1 MSILIAI
8 IIIETFLIWIL
19 WIGIKPTVEENKILK
34 TENHSLKRAMYEN
47 NLIPEKYVNND

>member
-8 IIIETFLIWIL
+8 IIIEAFLIWIL

>member
-1 MSILIAI
+1 MSMLIAI

-47 NLIPEKYVNND
+47 GLIPKKYVNND

>member
-1 MSILIAI
+1 MSMLIAI

-19 WIGIKPTVEENKILK
+19 YAGIKPISEENKVLK

-47 NLIPEKYVNND
+47 DLIPEKYVNND

>member
-8 IIIETFLIWIL
+8 IIIETFIIWIL
-19 WIGIKPTVEENKILK
+19 YTGVKPIEEENKVLK

>member
-8 IIIETFLIWIL
+8 IIIETFIIWIL
-19 WIGIKPTVEENKILK
+19 YTGVKPIEEENKILK

-47 NLIPEKYVNND
+47 NLIPEKYVKGE

>member
-8 IIIETFLIWIL
+8 IIIEAFLIWIL

-47 NLIPEKYVNND
+47 GLIPKKYVNND

>member
-8 IIIETFLIWIL
+8 IIIEAFLIWIL
-19 WIGIKPTVEENKILK
+19 WIGIKPTVEESKILK

-47 NLIPEKYVNND
+47 GLIPAKYVKGE

>member
-1 MSILIAI
+1 MSMLIAI

>member
-8 IIIETFLIWIL
+8 IIIETFIIWIL
-19 WIGIKPTVEENKILK
+19 YTGVKPIEEENKILK

-47 NLIPEKYVNND
+47 DLIPEKYVKEN

>member
-8 IIIETFLIWIL
+8 IIIETFIIWIL
-19 WIGIKPTVEENKILK
+19 YTGVKPIEEENKVLK

-47 NLIPEKYVNND
+47 GLIPKKYVNND